1 VALMARIV
9 ASTFAGAP
17 PSEVVADASIYW
29 RALYQTLGEM
39 AEIKDRLT
47 GENFNAVT
55 INHTGS
61 GRGCPLGLAIA
72 NQHIDARI
80 DITNPSPA
88 VADYV
93 DVIAVPIFVATGE
106 DQSWVLEVEIS
117 DPKPL
122 NEGEVG
128 VTATLFDSSWVA
140 FQGPIDGRRTAGGI
154 APGRPINDGSAP
166 PRTITDEQQFGTTAL
181 PTYSWNLTLSAG
193 LQFLTV
199 SRFTRVLASGVGG
212 NDSSKLGAWRLYPA
226 RRQASRTGAVPSS
239 SVGNNHPL
247 PTTLVPGTWVEFDST
262 QVEESGPLDAYV
274 ISRANRNINALT
286 EWMTGAP
293 VAGNASMTM
302 TTNRLGNRASFTSE
316 PLIDLP
322 IACVALGSSFAG
334 GLKPIV
340 APPTLAASTGM
351 LQWSRFPVTRPS
363 SGSPA
368 SVALIRC
375 ILPNFS
381 TASSLFKLTLLV
393 QAPAGGATT
402 LNDWRV
408 TVSASG
414 ASGTFSFTRM
424 GATNYWSSTITA
436 IPFTAGSHQNVIV
449 NLHHITPAAIDGDL
463 IVLGAMAYFE
473 AP

>member
-1 VALMARIV
+1 MARLV
-9 ASTFAGAP
+9 ASSFVGTP
-17 PSEVVADASIYW
+17 SSEVVADANIYW
-29 RALYQTLGEM
+29 RALVQTVGEM

-61 GRGCPLGLAIA
+61 GRGCPLGLPIA

-80 DITNPSPA
+80 DITDTSPA

-106 DQSWVLEVEIS
+106 DQSWILEVDIS
-117 DPKPL
+117 DPKPF

-128 VTATLFDSSWVA
+128 VFATLFDSSWAA
-140 FQGPIDGRRTAGGI
+140 FQGPFDGRRTAGVQ
-154 APGRPINDGSAP
+154 ASLNDGSAP
-166 PRTITDEQQFGTTAL
+166 PRVITDEQQFNTTTL
-181 PTYSWNLTLSAG
+181 PTYRWNLTLSAG

-226 RRQASRTGAVPSS
+226 RRNASRTGGVPSS
-239 SVGNNHPL
+239 SVGNNYPL
-247 PTTLVPGTWVEFDST
+247 PTTFVPGTWVEIDSS
-262 QVEESGPLDAYV
+262 QVEVNGPLDAYV
-274 ISRANRNINALT
+274 LSRVNRNANAIA

-302 TTNRLGNRASFTSE
+302 TTKRLGNRASFTAE

-322 IACVALGSSFAG
+322 IACVALGSSYTG
-334 GLKPIV
+334 GFKPIV
-340 APPTLAASTGM
+340 SPQTLAATSGL
-351 LQWSRFPVTRPS
+351 LQWARFPVTRPNIVT
-363 SGSPA
+363 PA
-368 SVALIRC
+368 TVALIYC
-375 ILPNFS
+375 VMPNFS
-381 TASSLFKLTLLV
+381 TASSLLKLTLLV

-408 TVSASG
+408 RVSALGS
-414 ASGTFSFTRM
+414 SGTFSFTRM
-424 GATNYWSSTITA
+424 GATNYWSCTVTA
-436 IPFTAGSHQNVIV
+436 IPFSAGSHQNLIV
-449 NLHHITPAAIDGDL
+449 KLHHITPAAIAGDL